1 MIIKKP
7 DIEAFDFDGL
17 AIRDYTAEQP
27 VSSSV
32 AEITVPAGIR
42 HRRAWSRRSD
52 KYYYVLE
59 GNLSFTLDNRGV
71 ELSAGDL
78 CVVRR
83 GTRFSYENNT
93 GTVARMLLVHT
104 PSFDLTQEE
113 FEE

>member
-7 DIEAFDFDGL
+7 DLEAFDFEGL
-17 AIRDYTAEQP
+17 AIRDYTAELA

-32 AEITVPAGIR
+32 AEITVPPGIR

-52 KYYYVLE
+52 KYYVVLE
-59 GNLSFTLDNRGV
+59 GNLSFTLEDRVV

-78 CVVRR
+78 CIVPR
-83 GTRFSYENNT
+83 GTRFSYENKT
-93 GTVARMLLVHT
+93 ALAARTLLMHT